1 MSAES
6 ALYTNPPMVKGGPPD
21 RYRRWFVIATLAIVM
36 FLVIGSTAMTIPIF
50 MTPLIRHYGW
60 SHARVSTL
68 PTVYLL
74 MLSLFAPVTGWL
86 LDRLDA
92 RIVMAAG
99 AVIAAAGLI
108 GASQAHS
115 YGPMAAAYLLL
126 GAGAAGSTLVPCA
139 VVAANWF
146 ADNRGLALGA
156 TLSGSGAGGML
167 LPPVTDYL
175 IRNFGISAAYFMLAM
190 PVIFIVLP
198 MILLV
203 IRTRPAGAGKSSVAA
218 EIESLPGLDLGPA
231 LRAAPFW
238 LLSAVLML
246 GAVGLN
252 ATFYHLVP
260 YLINAGYAPG
270 HAALVQSAMT
280 AVGVPANLLL
290 GLIVD
295 RFSARKVLPWTL
307 LMFATG
313 MLMMLGAASS
323 SLWVFFVIGF
333 VLLLGSTVGVLN
345 AVTPVALVETLGLRR
360 FGTISGLTG
369 LAASIGSCGGAMVVG
384 WIVDLTASYWI
395 AFELGAGC
403 VLLGAIAAFAVAP
416 AQGVEAVP
424 AKASVVP
431 AR

>member
-6 ALYTNPPMVKGGPPD
+6 ASITKAQAGQIPSPD
-21 RYRRWFVIATLAIVM
+21 RRQRWLVLATLSVVM

-50 MTPLIRHYGW
+50 MTPLIKHYGW

-74 MLSLFAPVTGWL
+74 MLSLGAPITGWL

-92 RIVMAAG
+92 RIVMSAG
-99 AVIAAAGLI
+99 AAIAAVGLI
-108 GASQAHS
+108 GASQSHS
-115 YGPMAAAYLLL
+115 YGPMIGAYVLL

-175 IRNFGISAAYFMLAM
+175 IRNFGIGLAYLALAL
-190 PVIFIVLP
+190 PIIFIVLP
-198 MILLV
+198 MVLLL
-203 IRTRPAGAGKSSVAA
+203 IRTRPAGAGKLSVSE

-231 LRAAPFW
+231 LRSAPFW
-238 LLSAVLML
+238 LLSGILML

-252 ATFYHLVP
+252 ATFYHMVP
-260 YLINAGYAPG
+260 YLINAGYAPA

-290 GLIVD
+290 GSIVD
-295 RFSARKVLPWTL
+295 RFSARKVLPWAL
-307 LMFATG
+307 LVFASG
-313 MLMMLGAASS
+313 MLLMLGAAGSG
-323 SLWVFFVIGF
+323 LWIFFVIGF
-333 VLLLGSTVGVLN
+333 VLFLGSTASTLN

-360 FGTISGLTG
+360 FATISGLTG
-369 LAASIGSCGGAMVVG
+369 LAASIGSCAGAMVVG
-384 WIVDLTASYWI
+384 WIVDLTASYSL
-395 AFELGAGC
+395 AFELGAAC
-403 VLLGAIAAFAVAP
+403 VFLGAIAALAVSP
-416 AQGVEAVP
+416 AEGVEAIP
-424 AKASVVP
+424 ASALPLSH
-431 AR
+431 